1 MNAVRTFA
9 QDGDYKV
16 ADLSLAEWGRIVPE
30 LDRLGLLTKVDR
42 AYLVA
47 YCEAW
52 ATFNAAR
59 EAMAEYG
66 PLVAGRDGGLVK
78 NPAAQVMRDAA
89 DLMLKFGS
97 RFGLSPSDRTRLSV
111 PSESED
117 GPDAQVLSL
126 LSWQGH
132 SGPFLGPGLST
143 GVETRRAVALRRY
156 SPLIFRSGQ
165 LASRQRSS
173 SRTLPARTQARRS
186 SGDNSRPD
194 EGSPGRSSG
203 ST

>member
-1 MNAVRTFA
+1 MHGPPPTPSRLVELKGNPSTKKLTGPEPEPTRGAPRPP
-9 QDGDYKV
+9 
-16 ADLSLAEWGRIVPE
+16 ADLKGEALAEWGRIVPE

-126 LSWQGH
+126 LS
-132 SGPFLGPGLST
+132 
-143 GVETRRAVALRRY
+143 
-156 SPLIFRSGQ
+156 
-165 LASRQRSS
+165 
-173 SRTLPARTQARRS
+173 
-186 SGDNSRPD
+186 
-194 EGSPGRSSG
+194 
-203 ST
+203 

>member
-1 MNAVRTFA
+1 MPGPPPTPSRLVELRGNPSKKRQGGAEPEPSRGA
-9 QDGDYKV
+9 PRPP
-16 ADLSLAEWGRIVPE
+16 ADLKGEALAEWGRVVPE
-30 LDRLGLLTKVDR
+30 LERLGLVTRLDR

-78 NPAAQVMRDAA
+78 NPAAQVLRDSA
-89 DLMLKFGS
+89 DLMIKFGS

-111 PSESED
+111 PSDSEE

-126 LSWQGH
+126 LS
-132 SGPFLGPGLST
+132 
-143 GVETRRAVALRRY
+143 
-156 SPLIFRSGQ
+156 
-165 LASRQRSS
+165 
-173 SRTLPARTQARRS
+173 
-186 SGDNSRPD
+186 
-194 EGSPGRSSG
+194 
-203 ST
+203 

>member
-1 MNAVRTFA
+1 MPGPPPTPSKLVELKGNPSKKRLNGTEPEPTRGAPRPP
-9 QDGDYKV
+9 
-16 ADLSLAEWGRIVPE
+16 ADLKGEALAEWGRIVPE
-30 LDRLGLLTKVDR
+30 LDGLGLLARVDR

-111 PSESED
+111 PSAAED

-126 LSWQGH
+126 LS
-132 SGPFLGPGLST
+132 
-143 GVETRRAVALRRY
+143 
-156 SPLIFRSGQ
+156 
-165 LASRQRSS
+165 
-173 SRTLPARTQARRS
+173 
-186 SGDNSRPD
+186 
-194 EGSPGRSSG
+194 
-203 ST
+203 

>member
-1 MNAVRTFA
+1 MPGPPPTPSKLVELKGNPSKKKLSGAEPEPTRGA
-9 QDGDYKV
+9 PRPPS
-16 ADLSLAEWGRIVPE
+16 DLKGEALAEWGRIVPE

-52 ATFNAAR
+52 SAFNAAR
-59 EAMAEYG
+59 EALAEYG
-66 PLVAGRDGGLVK
+66 PLVAGRDGGMVK

-111 PSESED
+111 PTETEA

-126 LSWQGH
+126 LS
-132 SGPFLGPGLST
+132 
-143 GVETRRAVALRRY
+143 
-156 SPLIFRSGQ
+156 
-165 LASRQRSS
+165 
-173 SRTLPARTQARRS
+173 
-186 SGDNSRPD
+186 
-194 EGSPGRSSG
+194 
-203 ST
+203 

>member
-1 MNAVRTFA
+1 MPGPPPTPSRLVELKGNPSKKRLNGTEPEPTKGAPRPP
-9 QDGDYKV
+9 
-16 ADLSLAEWGRIVPE
+16 ADLKGEALAEWGRIVPE
-30 LDRLGLLTKVDR
+30 LDGLGLLAKVDR

-111 PSESED
+111 PSAAED

-126 LSWQGH
+126 LS
-132 SGPFLGPGLST
+132 
-143 GVETRRAVALRRY
+143 
-156 SPLIFRSGQ
+156 
-165 LASRQRSS
+165 
-173 SRTLPARTQARRS
+173 
-186 SGDNSRPD
+186 
-194 EGSPGRSSG
+194 
-203 ST
+203 

>member
-1 MNAVRTFA
+1 MPGPPPTPSRLTELKGNPSKKKLTGSEPEPARGA
-9 QDGDYKV
+9 PRPP
-16 ADLSLAEWGRIVPE
+16 ADLKGEALAEWGRIVPE

-52 ATFNAAR
+52 SAFNSAR
-59 EAMAEYG
+59 EALAEYG

-89 DLMLKFGS
+89 DMMLKFGS

-111 PSESED
+111 PSAAED

-126 LSWQGH
+126 LS
-132 SGPFLGPGLST
+132 
-143 GVETRRAVALRRY
+143 
-156 SPLIFRSGQ
+156 
-165 LASRQRSS
+165 
-173 SRTLPARTQARRS
+173 
-186 SGDNSRPD
+186 
-194 EGSPGRSSG
+194 
-203 ST
+203 

>member
-1 MNAVRTFA
+1 MPGPPPTPSKLVELKGNPSKKKLTAEPEPTRGA
-9 QDGDYKV
+9 PRPP
-16 ADLSLAEWGRIVPE
+16 ADLKGEALAEWGRIVPE

-59 EAMAEYG
+59 EAIAEFG
-66 PLVAGRDGGLVK
+66 PLVAGRDGGMVK

-89 DLMLKFGS
+89 DMMLKFGS

-111 PSESED
+111 PSGTED

-126 LSWQGH
+126 LS
-132 SGPFLGPGLST
+132 
-143 GVETRRAVALRRY
+143 
-156 SPLIFRSGQ
+156 
-165 LASRQRSS
+165 
-173 SRTLPARTQARRS
+173 
-186 SGDNSRPD
+186 
-194 EGSPGRSSG
+194 
-203 ST
+203 